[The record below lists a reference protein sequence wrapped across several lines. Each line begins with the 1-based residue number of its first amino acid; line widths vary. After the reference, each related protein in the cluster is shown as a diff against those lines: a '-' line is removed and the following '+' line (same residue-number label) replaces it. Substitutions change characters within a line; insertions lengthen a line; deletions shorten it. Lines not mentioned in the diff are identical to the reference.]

1 MSKSTKASRSM
12 EALDQD
18 IRRLKVKA
26 KQLEEKIDENFT
38 FFQQH
43 SGSLFVRSLM
53 PRKIEG
59 EVLTGFRLLDRVIEN
74 ERLQKVLLKLAD
86 ILAEK
91 LGDGL
96 NWVVNRV
103 FKK

>member
-1 MSKSTKASRSM
+1 MSKSTKASRAM
-12 EALDQD
+12 DALDQD

-26 KQLEEKIDENFT
+26 KQLEERIDENFT

-43 SGSLFVRSLM
+43 SGSLFVRSLL